1 MRRLRGAIGRR
12 AAGCFAVVAIAS
24 GLGGVATV
32 VGEFASAPPAGAATY
47 VGSAARLDLNHPIVD
62 MASTPTGKG
71 YWLVASDGGVFSY
84 GDAKYHGG
92 TGGVH
97 LNKPIVG
104 IASTPSGNGYWLVAS
119 DGGIFTYGD
128 ARFYGSAGGMRL
140 NKPIVGMTTTLSG
153 HGYWLVASDG
163 GIFTFGDAHFY
174 GSAGGIH
181 LNKPI
186 VGMSTTASH
195 RGYWLVASDGGVF
208 TYGDARFYGS
218 AGSLHL
224 VEPIV
229 GIAPVAG
236 GGGYWMVAAD
246 GGIFNY
252 GSTAHFYGSATGVLG
267 GQRAVGIDASPANDG
282 YWVASQWGGVDTA
295 SPSGMQMDP
304 NLVPQTNEA
313 RIANELLNRINT
325 ERAAR
330 GLHPVFFDQLLDAF
344 AVNWAHHLASTLT
357 FEHQDLGT
365 ILATANG
372 RIEEVG
378 EDLFGG
384 SGNGAESAGTAH
396 LALMHSD
403 GHRAN
408 ILLPEESLVG
418 VGAACMNGEL
428 IVVEDFGTPAGVPMS
443 PHPTPPLNPIAAS
456 NPGGAAC

>member
-1 MRRLRGAIGRR
+1 MRRLRGGIRR
-12 AAGCFAVVAIAS
+12 RVAGGAAVVVLAC
-24 GLGGVATV
+24 GLAGVTTV
-32 VGEFASAPPAGAATY
+32 VGEFASAPAAGAATY

-62 MASTPTGKG
+62 MASTPTGRG
-71 YWLVASDGGVFSY
+71 YWLAASDGGIFSY

-92 TGGVH
+92 TGGIR

-128 ARFYGSAGGMRL
+128 AHFYGSTGGMRL
-140 NKPIVGMTTTLSG
+140 NKPIVGMTTTISG

-163 GIFTFGDAHFY
+163 GIFTFGDARFY

-186 VGMSTTASH
+186 VGMSATASH
-195 RGYWLVASDGGVF
+195 HGYWLVASDGGIF
-208 TYGDARFYGS
+208 TYGDAHFYGS
-218 AGSLHL
+218 AGSVHL
-224 VEPIV
+224 LEPIV
-229 GIAPVAG
+229 SMAPVAT

-246 GGIFNY
+246 GHVFNY
-252 GSTAHFYGSATGVLG
+252 GAHFYGSAIGVLG
-267 GQRAVGIDASPANDG
+267 GQRAVGIDASSTNDG

-295 SPSGMQMDP
+295 SASGMKMDP

-313 RIANELLNRINT
+313 RIANELINRINI
-325 ERAAR
+325 ERNAR
-330 GLHPVFFDQLLDAF
+330 GLHTVFFDGLLAEF

-357 FEHQDLGT
+357 FAHQNLGT
-365 ILATANG
+365 ILDTANG
-372 RIEEVG
+372 RLEEVG

-384 SGNGAESAGTAH
+384 SGNGAETAGMAH
-396 LALMHSD
+396 TTLMNSD

-428 IVVEDFGTPAGVPMS
+428 IVVEDFGTPAGVPLAS
-443 PHPTPPLNPIAAS
+443 HGIPPLNPIAS
-456 NPGGAAC
+456 PDKGGAAC

>member
-1 MRRLRGAIGRR
+1 MRKLREAIGRR
-12 AAGCFAVVAIAS
+12 ALGLVAVVAITS
-24 GLGGVATV
+24 GLAGVATV
-32 VGEFASAPPAGAATY
+32 VGEFASAPATGAATY

-71 YWLVASDGGVFSY
+71 YWLVATDGGIFSY
-84 GDAKYHGG
+84 GDAKFHGSA
-92 TGGVH
+92 GGLR

-104 IASTPSGNGYWLVAS
+104 ISSTPTGNGYWMVAS

-128 ARFYGSAGGMRL
+128 ARFYGSTGGMRL
-140 NKPIVGMTTTLSG
+140 NKPIVGMTATLSG

-163 GIFTFGDAHFY
+163 GIFTFGDARFY

-195 RGYWLVASDGGVF
+195 RGYWLVATDGGIF

-218 AGSLHL
+218 AGGVHL
-224 VEPIV
+224 NEPIV
-229 GIAPVAG
+229 GMAPVATD
-236 GGGYWMVAAD
+236 GGYWLVGAD
-246 GGIFNY
+246 GRVFNY
-252 GSTAHFYGSATGVLG
+252 GSSAHFYGSATGVLG
-267 GQRAVGIDASPANDG
+267 GQRAVGIDASAANDG

-295 SPSGMQMDP
+295 SPSGMKMDP

-313 RIANELLNRINT
+313 RIANELINRINI
-325 ERAAR
+325 ERNAR
-330 GLHPVFFDQLLDAF
+330 GLHPVFFDQLLSAF

-357 FEHQDLGT
+357 FEHQNLGT
-365 ILATANG
+365 ILDSANG
-372 RIEEVG
+372 RLEEVG

-384 SGNGAESAGTAH
+384 SGAGAETAGMAH
-396 LALMHSD
+396 VTLMQSD

-418 VGAACMNGEL
+418 VGAGCMNGEL

-443 PHPTPPLNPIAAS
+443 PHPTPPLNPIAS
-456 NPGGAAC
+456 SDKGGAAC